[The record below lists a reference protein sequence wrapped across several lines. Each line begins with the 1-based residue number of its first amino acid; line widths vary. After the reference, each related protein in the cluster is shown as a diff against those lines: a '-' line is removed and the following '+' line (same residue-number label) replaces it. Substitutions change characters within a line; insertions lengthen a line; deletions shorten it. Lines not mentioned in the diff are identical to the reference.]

1 MTPAS
6 LVDIFVR
13 ITVLLVAA
21 ALLDLA
27 LRHRASAAT
36 RHLLWSIAIVALP
49 LLSLASLTLPAWEL
63 RIPVPRAS
71 VAPDTDA
78 ASPNG
83 VAASNA
89 TSAPVAAAPLG
100 ATLDAPSRGS
110 ALDAAVILYVLYGLG
125 LLILLARL
133 ALERLA
139 LARLARESRDVT
151 DPDWRRIFD
160 VAVRQLGVTRPVRLL
175 QSGRNVMPLTFGTR
189 RPAILVPASAAA
201 WTEERRR
208 AVLLHEL
215 AHVVRRDCLVPRLP
229 SLARPLY
236 SPHPG

>member
-13 ITVLLVAA
+13 ITVLLAAA

-71 VAPDTDA
+71 VAPDTGADADTDA

-83 VAASNA
+83 VAAPNA

-100 ATLDAPSRGS
+100 ATLDAPSRG
-110 ALDAAVILYVLYGLG
+110 
-125 LLILLARL
+125 
-133 ALERLA
+133 
-139 LARLARESRDVT
+139 
-151 DPDWRRIFD
+151 
-160 VAVRQLGVTRPVRLL
+160 
-175 QSGRNVMPLTFGTR
+175 
-189 RPAILVPASAAA
+189 
-201 WTEERRR
+201 
-208 AVLLHEL
+208 
-215 AHVVRRDCLVPRLP
+215 
-229 SLARPLY
+229 
-236 SPHPG
+236 